1 LLNCASFEKSFY
13 FIVEYF
19 CITVSFKTIISTVKT
34 ARNFWVTLSLRRSGA
49 EKTIIFRNGYKHEL
63 NWDEYR
69 IIRDILPKGYSV
81 EAYGDMLCFK
91 KNNMKI
97 VGPLPIIDVLLED
110 NGVLYLT
117 DYQDKVVLDVG
128 GFIDDTAVLFATL
141 GAKKVIIYEPVVAHH
156 EIIKIN
162 LSLNAVNAEI
172 HEEGIG
178 EIDGLQR

>member
-1 LLNCASFEKSFY
+1 
-13 FIVEYF
+13 
-19 CITVSFKTIISTVKT
+19 
-34 ARNFWVTLSLRRSGA
+34 
-49 EKTIIFRNGYKHEL
+49 
-63 NWDEYR
+63 
-69 IIRDILPKGYSV
+69 
-81 EAYGDMLCFK
+81 
-91 KNNMKI
+91 MKI

-162 LSLNAVNAEI
+162 LSFNAVNAEI